1 MKAMIFGA
9 SGGIGRALVRL
20 LGEDERFQ
28 QIYAGARQ
36 MQSFEAK
43 KVHPFT
49 FELTDEGSIARA
61 VAEVEGP
68 LDLVVVATGMLC
80 EAEIAPE
87 KSLRDL
93 DGDKLARYFALNTIG
108 PSLIA
113 KHTLGK
119 LNRTSPSVFA
129 AISARVGSISDNRL
143 GGWYGYR
150 ASKAAL
156 NMMIKTAAIEVARR
170 NKSACVIGLHPG
182 TVKTNLSQPFQANVP
197 EGKLFTPDQSAKYL
211 YDVIKTRTPDQTGLI
226 FAWDGQEV
234 QP

>member
-1 MKAMIFGA
+1 MNAMIFGA
-9 SGGIGRALVRL
+9 SGGIGRAFVQL
-20 LGEDERFQ
+20 LATDPCFK
-28 QIYAGARQ
+28 QIYAGARKLQ
-36 MQSFEAK
+36 AFDANN
-43 KVHPFT
+43 VLPFT
-49 FELTDEGSIARA
+49 FDLTDEDSIERA
-61 VAEVEGP
+61 VGAVDGP

-80 EAEIAPE
+80 EAKIKPE

-93 DGDKLARYFALNTIG
+93 DGVKLARYFALNTIG

-119 LNRTSPSVFA
+119 LNRKSPAVFA
-129 AISARVGSISDNRL
+129 AISARVGSIGDNRL

-170 NKSACVIGLHPG
+170 NKTACVIGLHPG
-182 TVKTNLSQPFQANVP
+182 TVDTSLSQPFQANVP
-197 EGKLFTPDQSAKYL
+197 EGKLFTPDQSAQYL
-211 YDVIKTRTPDQTGLI
+211 YDVITTRTPDHTGRV

-234 QP
+234 LP

>member
-1 MKAMIFGA
+1 MNAMIFGA
-9 SGGIGRALVRL
+9 SGGIGQALVRL
-20 LGEDERFQ
+20 LSEDARFHR
-28 QIYAGARQ
+28 IYAGARHV
-36 MQSFEAK
+36 QSFDAQN
-43 KVHPFT
+43 VAPFT
-49 FELTDEGSIARA
+49 FDLTDEDSIQDA
-61 VAEVEGP
+61 VAQVDGP

-80 EAEIAPE
+80 EGEITPE

-113 KHTLGK
+113 KHTLGRLDRHK
-119 LNRTSPSVFA
+119 PALFA

-156 NMMIKTAAIEVARR
+156 NMMIKNAAIEVARR
-170 NKSACVIGLHPG
+170 NKTACVIGLHPG
-182 TVKTNLSQPFQANVP
+182 TVDTNLSQPFQANVP
-197 EGKLFTPDQSAKYL
+197 DGKLFTPQQSAQYL
-211 YDVIKTRTPDQTGLI
+211 YDVIKTRTPEHTGRV

-234 QP
+234 LP